1 MPEGNPQGY
10 ANTQASPYQ
19 QAWDQFGTMMPPDPN
34 TFIQLIWPF
43 LDVNTRHLVR
53 RLLTNPA
60 AGPAQPGTTVA
71 QPAAAQAATAQSA
84 EAAPAATAAP
94 AGQDPKVQA
103 GGPGGFTVDAA
114 PQKPRA
120 VQFGG
125 RTVNIDSLAPK
136 GSPTNPEGQ
145 TNGMQR
151 IFMKDGSQQVADLAS
166 GNGVPTPTRIG
177 SQNTQFEVDMG
188 GGVMAYARD
197 AEGLKR
203 LRAASGRQ

>member
-1 MPEGNPQGY
+1 MPAGTPQTS
-10 ANTQASPYQ
+10 TQASPYQ
-19 QAWDQFGTMMPPDPN
+19 QAWDQFGAMMPPDPN
-34 TFIQLIWPF
+34 TFLQLIWPY
-43 LDVNTRHLVR
+43 LDINTRHLVQ

-60 AGPAQPGTTVA
+60 ATPGQPMA
-71 QPAAAQAATAQSA
+71 PAAAQAQPAQQQAVATGGQ
-84 EAAPAATAAP
+84 EA
-94 AGQDPKVQA
+94 KVQA
-103 GGPGGFTVDAA
+103 GGPGGFTDEGA
-114 PQKPRA
+114 PQSRT

-151 IFMKDGSQQVADLAS
+151 IFMKDGSQQVADLAT

-177 SQNTQFEVDMG
+177 SQNAQFEVDMG

-197 AEGLKR
+197 AEGLRR
-203 LRAASGRQ
+203 LRAAAGRQ